1 MKARDFA
8 ATIANLNEQIRSIDS
23 NSIKSIEEFLNSTHN
38 SLDEIWQLPHN
49 YPQNRMT
56 DLMNIIG
63 KETCILYTFVSC

>member
-23 NSIKSIEEFLNSTHN
+23 NSIKSMEEFLNSTHTV
-38 SLDEIWQLPHN
+38 LDEIWRLPHN

-63 KETCILYTFVSC
+63 KY